1 MILRRELLAFP
12 FELQS
17 APAPRILLN
26 HFYATVDRATY
37 RAIAADTFLQQQFA
51 PFEER
56 TTVRSDSTYSGLY
69 FYGDQTYFEFFEE
82 NQGGRKPGDAGLAL
96 GSEDPGG
103 SAWLKAQWG
112 KLRPSIN
119 TMTTRQLDG
128 SAIDWFETTSFQE
141 TRERSLVEGLRVF
154 GMQYAPGFVAKW
166 HEESAASIAQRDIL
180 AAYCA
185 KLKMAKL
192 RETSLLENVTHVTIA
207 SPEAGIR
214 TRAAQLEAAGW
225 SNKSSEK
232 GLVSKGPNF
241 TVDFRFATRIV
252 GVTEV
257 EMSLKHSSPKSSR
270 SIGKTELEIRSN
282 RRAIWRIHS

>member
-12 FELQS
+12 FALQS
-17 APAPRILLN
+17 AAAPRILLN

-141 TRERSLVEGLRVF
+141 TREWRAYACSGCSMHLALWRN
-154 GMQYAPGFVAKW
+154 GMKEVLLPLHNATFSPLTAP
-166 HEESAASIAQRDIL
+166 
-180 AAYCA
+180 
-185 KLKMAKL
+185 
-192 RETSLLENVTHVTIA
+192 
-207 SPEAGIR
+207 
-214 TRAAQLEAAGW
+214 
-225 SNKSSEK
+225 
-232 GLVSKGPNF
+232 
-241 TVDFRFATRIV
+241 
-252 GVTEV
+252 
-257 EMSLKHSSPKSSR
+257 SSR
-270 SIGKTELEIRSN
+270 WPNCGKLPCWKT
-282 RRAIWRIHS
+282 